1 MGEYGNLREYRTF
14 RCKYPHTF
22 EYIELGY
29 SYTQEGRKYIE
40 IFQDEIWDEHSKYID
55 IERVREDYMGGNNG
69 IHKIKIQ

>member
-14 RCKYPHTF
+14 RRKYPHTF

-55 IERVREDYMGGNNG
+55 IERVREDYMGGNKR
-69 IHKIKIQ
+69 IHKID